1 MTKDEQRKILEA
13 AAKACGIE
21 YWVVKFSPRSAPIE
35 KIHTTMGG
43 ETVEWNPITN
53 SADTAE
59 MCAKLGVNSEWDLV
73 SDAVICDV
81 NWDDTCTYPT
91 VTSFF
96 SNYANSRLK
105 AWMYAATMCAA
116 KIGGY
121 TE

>member
-1 MTKDEQRKILEA
+1 MKPDQQREILEA
-13 AAKACGIE
+13 AAKACGISGSVMGSGDII
-21 YWVVKFSPRSAPIE
+21 YE
-35 KIHTTMGG
+35 KNGVAIY
-43 ETVEWNPITN
+43 WNPITN

>member
-1 MTKDEQRKILEA
+1 MTPEQQRKILEY
-13 AAKACGIE
+13 AAKACGIDAQWDCPE
-21 YWVVKFSPRSAPIE
+21 RGMMRLTPDGID
-35 KIHTTMGG
+35 TMS
-43 ETVEWNPITN
+43 WNPITN

-59 MCAKLGVNSEWDLV
+59 MCAKLGVNSEWELV

>member
-1 MTKDEQRKILEA
+1 MKPEQQRAILEA
-13 AAKACGIE
+13 AAKACGVHLLWHE
-21 YWVVKFSPRSAPIE
+21 RWGCFYDYNKRHESKDFQ
-35 KIHTTMGG
+35 
-43 ETVEWNPITN
+43 EWNPITN
-53 SADTAE
+53 SSDTAE